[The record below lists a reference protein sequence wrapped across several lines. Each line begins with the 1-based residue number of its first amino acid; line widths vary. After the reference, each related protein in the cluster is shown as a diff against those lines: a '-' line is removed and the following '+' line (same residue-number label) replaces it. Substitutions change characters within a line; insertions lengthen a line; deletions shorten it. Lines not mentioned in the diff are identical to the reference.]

1 MKATLQKIKE
11 EAIKDIKNAKSTS
24 ELDDVRVK
32 YLGKKG
38 SLTSVLRGMG
48 KLSSVERPIV
58 GKLGNEI
65 RASIEDNLSSALES
79 LKEKEKELKIKSE
92 TVDIS
97 MPGRAVE
104 RGSKHPLTSV
114 LDEVKG
120 IFTGLGFKIVE
131 GPEVELDHYN
141 FEMMNIPKNHPAR
154 DVQDTFYIN
163 DEVVLRTHT
172 SPMQAR
178 YMEKNKPP
186 IRILVPGRVYRS
198 DTPDASHSPVFN
210 QIEGLVVDKGITMGD
225 LKGTLDIF
233 AKRLFGEDTK
243 TKFRPHHFN
252 FTEPSAEVDVSCS
265 ICKGKGCPVC
275 KGTGWIEIL
284 GCGMVHVKVLENC
297 GIDSKEYSGFAF
309 GVGLDRIALIKY
321 GINDIRLFY
330 ENDVRFLK
338 QF

>member
-11 EAIKDIKNAKSTS
+11 EAIEDIKNAKSTA

-38 SLTSVLRGMG
+38 SLTTVLRGMG
-48 KLSSVERPIV
+48 KLSSEERPIV

-65 RASIEDNLSSALES
+65 RTSIENGLSSALEN

-114 LDEVKG
+114 LDEVKD

-233 AKRLFGEDTK
+233 AKRLFGEDTN

>member
-114 LDEVKG
+114 LDEVKD

-233 AKRLFGEDTK
+233 AKRLFGEDTN

-297 GIDSKEYSGFAF
+297 GIDPKEYSGFAF